1 MQFTCTEQNQLP
13 DAARALLEAHPTAR
27 LFAFSAK
34 MGAGKTTLI
43 KVLCE
48 ILGVEGN
55 TSSPTFTIVNV
66 YKSPIHGEIFHFD
79 FYRIKDIREI
89 YDIGYEEYF
98 YSGNYCFIEWPEKT
112 TELLPPETVGVSIDV
127 DENSEN
133 RIIQY

>member
-1 MQFTCTEQNQLP
+1 MQFTCTELNQLP
-13 DAARALLEAHPTAR
+13 DAARALIAAHPDAR
-27 LFAFSAK
+27 LFAFSGK

-48 ILGVEGN
+48 TLGVEGN

-66 YKSPIHGEIFHFD
+66 YKSSVHGEIFHFD

-89 YDIGYEEYF
+89 FDIGYEEYF

-112 TELLPPETVGVSIDV
+112 TELLPPETVSVTIDV
-127 DENSEN
+127 DENSGN
-133 RIIQY
+133 RLIHF